1 MGEIGLVRGN
11 SEDISLIYCFK
22 FNLSLN
28 FWTDFI
34 DFFTVPFAGK
44 AHAVFLLLANCFPPV
59 LHVAVQVSQ
68 GCSRPRSQLVQA
80 GTSASAQRGAWNQKI
95 MTQGKLCTGDREL

>member
-34 DFFTVPFAGK
+34 DFSL
-44 AHAVFLLLANCFPPV
+44 FLSLEKPTQFFSCWQTAFPQSFMWP
-59 LHVAVQVSQ
+59 
-68 GCSRPRSQLVQA
+68 CR
-80 GTSASAQRGAWNQKI
+80 
-95 MTQGKLCTGDREL
+95 